1 MIDLQIKSS
10 SNFDYGTQDFIDIVS
25 DGITVGHMT
34 VLHYE
39 SGETHIDRI
48 DIDDEYQGR
57 GYGTQALESFPGAY
71 IVADNARAAQLYAR
85 LGSEVSPASAWA
97 MLDEG
102 FGVYQ
107 I

>member
-10 SNFDYGTQDFIDIVS
+10 SPFDYGTQDFIDIVNS
-25 DGITVGHMT
+25 GTVVGHMT
-34 VLHYE
+34 VLHYD

-48 DIDDEYQGR
+48 DIDDDFQCNGF
-57 GYGTQALESFPGAY
+57 GTQALESFPGAY

-85 LGSEVSPASAWA
+85 LGSKVSPTSEWA

-107 I
+107 L